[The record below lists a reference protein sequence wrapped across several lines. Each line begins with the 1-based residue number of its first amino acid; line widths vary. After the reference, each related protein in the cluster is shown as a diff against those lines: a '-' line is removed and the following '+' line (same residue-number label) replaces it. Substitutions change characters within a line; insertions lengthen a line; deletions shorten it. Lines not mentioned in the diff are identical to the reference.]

1 MTESCFKKCINHKFK
16 DSDLDLGEASCD
28 DRCTHKYWQATAIV
42 GQLLGVQ
49 AQQNQ

>member
-1 MTESCFKKCINHKFK
+1 MVSVCMAKCVNKKYHEA
-16 DSDLDLGEASCD
+16 DLNLGETACV

-49 AQQNQ
+49 AQKNQ